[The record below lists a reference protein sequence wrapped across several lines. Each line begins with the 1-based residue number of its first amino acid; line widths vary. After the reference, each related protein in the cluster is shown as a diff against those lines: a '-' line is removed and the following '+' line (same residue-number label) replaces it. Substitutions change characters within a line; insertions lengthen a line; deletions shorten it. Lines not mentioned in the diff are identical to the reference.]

1 MGAMEFCPS
10 REGVARRTVC
20 VLEFSAIVQ
29 PQVGA
34 GLIPN
39 GGALQR
45 KAGEF
50 ELDLGHEIADL

>member
-1 MGAMEFCPS
+1 MEFCPS
-10 REGVARRTVC
+10 REEVARRTVC

-50 ELDLGHEIADL
+50 ELDLGDEIADL